1 MQMDANDPNRA
12 DDALAT
18 ALGRFEQLTI
28 VLPQGGLNVD
38 APPFVPQEVKRCTY
52 CLGVWPAFMF
62 SKTQWNVRKLRAR
75 WRREHEQTASD
86 ELKEIFA
93 AFDAD
98 GEPFLWRRCNN
109 CRETNKCLRGVLGLE
124 KKTVFAPNLSFL
136 DDNDGNEGVTSGD
149 ERGRASV
156 HQMVPAPPG
165 PMRAQLRMQRME
177 PAQPV
182 QMPAQPFEQRV
193 VPALRAPMPAHLFEQ
208 CMVLAPTG
216 PVAAQPFAQCG
227 VPAPPGLMPAQPFV
241 PCMWPHT
248 SMDAG
253 IAPNHIHNHIV
264 KTNAR
269 QRRRMR
275 RGLPPT

>member
-1 MQMDANDPNRA
+1 MISCPFLLPTRSPLCVCNFPGCCFPDNKNKCTQKGFSLMQMDANNPNRA

-28 VLPQGGLNVD
+28 VLPQGGLNVY
-38 APPFVPQEVKRCTY
+38 ASPFVPQEVKRCTY

-109 CRETNKCLRGVLGLE
+109 CRETNKCLRGVLGLQ
-124 KKTVFAPNLSFL
+124 KKTVFAPDLSFL

-149 ERGRASV
+149 ERGRDAFITIV
-156 HQMVPAPPG
+156 VKWC
-165 PMRAQLRMQRME
+165 QLRRVRCELSCACSVWSQPSPFRCQHSRLSSAWCQR
-177 PAQPV
+177 
-182 QMPAQPFEQRV
+182 
-193 VPALRAPMPAHLFEQ
+193 L
-208 CMVLAPTG
+208 
-216 PVAAQPFAQCG
+216 
-227 VPAPPGLMPAQPFV
+227 
-241 PCMWPHT
+241 
-248 SMDAG
+248 
-253 IAPNHIHNHIV
+253 
-264 KTNAR
+264 
-269 QRRRMR
+269 RRMQDSAGGCEGGFR
-275 RGLPPT
+275 PLRCAS

>member
-1 MQMDANDPNRA
+1 MISCLFLLPTRSPLCVCNFPGCCFPDNKNKCTQKGFSLMQMDANDPNRA

-28 VLPQGGLNVD
+28 VLPQGGLNVY

-62 SKTQWNVRKLRAR
+62 SKTQWNIRKLRTR

-98 GEPFLWRRCNN
+98 GKPFLWRRCNN

-136 DDNDGNEGVTSGD
+136 DDNDGNEGVMPGD
-149 ERGRASV
+149 ERGRAPV

-193 VPALRAPMPAHLFEQ
+193 VPAA
-208 CMVLAPTG
+208 
-216 PVAAQPFAQCG
+216 
-227 VPAPPGLMPAQPFV
+227 
-241 PCMWPHT
+241 
-248 SMDAG
+248 
-253 IAPNHIHNHIV
+253 